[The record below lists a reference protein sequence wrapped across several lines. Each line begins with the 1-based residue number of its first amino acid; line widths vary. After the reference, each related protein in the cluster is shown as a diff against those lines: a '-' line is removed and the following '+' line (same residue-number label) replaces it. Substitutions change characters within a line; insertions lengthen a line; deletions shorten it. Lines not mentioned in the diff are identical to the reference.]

1 MDPPY
6 GVGASKPFKAAK
18 NAVETMWL
26 GRGKSKGTPVPL
38 LIGGMINVLTG
49 AAATPELTELRQYE

>member
-1 MDPPY
+1 
-6 GVGASKPFKAAK
+6 VGASKPFKAAK

-26 GRGKSKGTPVPL
+26 GRGTSKGTPVPL